1 MTLASLWGVREAAMK
16 KEYLDPNF
24 IGPILPPK
32 DLTDEQKAA
41 VVKVIL
47 RYSGTTL
54 TYFRDTSENTS
65 EVNAV

>member
-1 MTLASLWGVREAAMK
+1 MK

-32 DLTDEQKAA
+32 NLTDEQKAA

-47 RYSGTTL
+47 GYSGITL

>member
-24 IGPILPPK
+24 IGPIVPPK
-32 DLTDEQKAA
+32 NLTDEQKAA

-65 EVNAV
+65 AVNAV

>member
-1 MTLASLWGVREAAMK
+1 MK

-32 DLTDEQKAA
+32 NLTDEQKAA

-47 RYSGTTL
+47 RYSRTTL
-54 TYFRDTSENTS
+54 TYFRDASEGTS
-65 EVNAV
+65 EVNAM

>member
-1 MTLASLWGVREAAMK
+1 VRVALGGREAAMK

-32 DLTDEQKAA
+32 NLTDEQKAA

-47 RYSGTTL
+47 RYSGITL

>member
-1 MTLASLWGVREAAMK
+1 MK
-16 KEYLDPNF
+16 KEYLDSNF

-32 DLTDEQKAA
+32 DLTDEQEAA

-54 TYFRDTSENTS
+54 TYLRDTSENIS
-65 EVNAV
+65 ELNAV

>member
-1 MTLASLWGVREAAMK
+1 MK

-24 IGPILPPK
+24 IGPILPTK
-32 DLTDEQKAA
+32 NLTDEQKAA

-54 TYFRDTSENTS
+54 TYFRDASEGTS
-65 EVNAV
+65 EVNAM

>member
-1 MTLASLWGVREAAMK
+1 MK

-32 DLTDEQKAA
+32 NLTDEQKAA

-47 RYSGTTL
+47 RYSRAKSYPRG
-54 TYFRDTSENTS
+54 
-65 EVNAV
+65 AVKQINSSIRNLQSAQFMKC

>member
-1 MTLASLWGVREAAMK
+1 MTLVSLWGVREAAMK

-32 DLTDEQKAA
+32 NLTDEQKAA

-54 TYFRDTSENTS
+54 TYFRDASEGTS
-65 EVNAV
+65 EVNAM